1 MLGPFHG
8 PKSLSSIPVS
18 YVYTPSRIPQNPI
31 QVKDL
36 QQMAVYKC
44 IWFHIR
50 LILPYVMKGRV
61 IERKIKLCFYDLIRH
76 AVR

>member
-36 QQMAVYKC
+36 QQMA
-44 IWFHIR
+44 
-50 LILPYVMKGRV
+50 L
-61 IERKIKLCFYDLIRH
+61 
-76 AVR
+76 

>member
-36 QQMAVYKC
+36 QQMALQKYMFTNVSGFIY
-44 IWFHIR
+44 
-50 LILPYVMKGRV
+50 G
-61 IERKIKLCFYDLIRH
+61 
-76 AVR
+76 